1 MKELEEEELDL
12 ELLEEEDVED
22 LYDWHE
28 YKADPRQEPIRI
40 DKFLMDRLKD
50 ITRSKVQAGIEEG
63 FVMVNGKPVKSNHK
77 VKPLDI
83 ITVRLRKPRNEGKT
97 VPENIP
103 LDIHYE
109 DDDVMVIYKPAGFV
123 VHPGVGN
130 HSGTLVNALAWYFK
144 ELPVVEGTNEYPG
157 IVHRIDK
164 DTTGLMVVAK
174 TDIAIAKLAKQF
186 FDHTIQRRY
195 RALVWGDVAED
206 EGTITG
212 HVGRHTRH
220 NKMFDVYEDGSYGKH
235 AVTHYKVIER
245 LGYVTLVEC
254 RLETGR
260 THQIRVHMQHI
271 GHPLFNDKLYGGDRI
286 VKGTIFTKYKEFIDN
301 CFKLLPHQAL
311 HAFSL
316 GFEHPTTGE
325 TVYLE
330 APMPEYFEATLAK
343 WRKYTEGR
351 LHKL

>member
-1 MKELEEEELDL
+1 MPEGVAGE
-12 ELLEEEDVED
+12 
-22 LYDWHE
+22 
-28 YKADPRQEPIRI
+28 RI
-40 DKFLMDRLKD
+40 DSALVRVLGLSRSAIVRLIDDGD
-50 ITRSKVQAGIEEG
+50 ITSGGVPLGKSERVSAAQVIEVLLPETIEREAIPLTPLEG
-63 FVMVNGKPVKSNHK
+63 LEIIYNDDHIVVINKPVGCAAHPSPGWHG
-77 VKPLDI
+77 P
-83 ITVRLRKPRNEGKT
+83 TV
-97 VPENIP
+97 
-103 LDIHYE
+103 
-109 DDDVMVIYKPAGFV
+109 
-123 VHPGVGN
+123 VG
-130 HSGTLVNALAWYFK
+130 ALAAAGYTISTSGAA
-144 ELPVVEGTNEYPG
+144 ERAG
-157 IVHRIDK
+157 IVHRLDVG
-164 DTTGLMVVAK
+164 TSGLMVVAK